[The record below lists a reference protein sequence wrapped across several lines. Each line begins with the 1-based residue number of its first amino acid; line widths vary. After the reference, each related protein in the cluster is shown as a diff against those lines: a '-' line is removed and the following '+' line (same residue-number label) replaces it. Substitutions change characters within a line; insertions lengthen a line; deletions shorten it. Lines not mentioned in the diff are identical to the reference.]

1 MSSLTA
7 QIYSYTP
14 LQSRVVELHDQ
25 YRTALMNAKYYASRV
40 VWLKRS
46 NTICDVVVAISA
58 SASFAGLAVWKMG
71 IGNLTFSVLL
81 GIAALV
87 SALRPILRI
96 ADKLDRYSKLHYG
109 YLEIYYRIE
118 ALVSEMRTSGHVT
131 AEQIAQA
138 TELSE
143 RFRALELEGDAYQ
156 QTKKL
161 LRYQD
166 EIELSI
172 PAERLWL
179 PSE

>member
-1 MSSLTA
+1 
-7 QIYSYTP
+7 
-14 LQSRVVELHDQ
+14 
-25 YRTALMNAKYYASRV
+25 
-40 VWLKRS
+40 
-46 NTICDVVVAISA
+46 
-58 SASFAGLAVWKMG
+58 MG
-71 IGNLTFSVLL
+71 VGNLTFSVLL

-131 AEQIAQA
+131 AEQIAKA